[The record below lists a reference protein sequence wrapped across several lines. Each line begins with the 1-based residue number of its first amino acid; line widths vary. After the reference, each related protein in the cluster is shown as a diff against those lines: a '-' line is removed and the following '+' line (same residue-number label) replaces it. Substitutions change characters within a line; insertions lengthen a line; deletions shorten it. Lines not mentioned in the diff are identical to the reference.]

1 MPYATCVAV
10 MHDPGVPMPDDDEAG
25 AAAMTR
31 ERGFEL
37 EELRPRSDRERAAP
51 VDSSERPRRYRET
64 RRHKRQL
71 EEGGLHAETGLVA
84 D

>member
-1 MPYATCVAV
+1 
-10 MHDPGVPMPDDDEAG
+10 
-25 AAAMTR
+25 MTR

-71 EEGGLHAETGLVA
+71 EEGAADACLAAEDRRALAREYRRVKKLSLIHI
-84 D
+84 